1 MNDENKNAGI
11 KTGETHSSGV
21 VLPTEDGGR
30 KINPAP
36 TVHTTGS
43 DGIKLP
49 KGDGDIIDTTAQ
61 RFIKT
66 GSTPFV
72 SAHGQTDNSPTDV
85 DKFTDRFTPRS
96 AVQNPHTGYTGKIR
110 TYDDAHS
117 SPDGTKR
124 MIITDADKSS
134 ENASENEFSFE
145 IEGLDDSAPEEI
157 TDAAIEDTSAEPE
170 QLSFIN
176 EEFTDI
182 SDTEKETVEATAAPA
197 PSGKTK
203 KIDSKGQ
210 LLRDIADSASD
221 DIPHDPDQLMMD
233 GYNTVSDE
241 DKAREEALKD
251 ARQKKI
257 NNFNFWDSKKK
268 TRDADET
275 TDGRFSSDTEKKK
288 GAFLSGLAEKFEN
301 TDSSFTPVNCGEF
314 NDPQDRKNIFSQLI
328 KIRKNTLIKTFS
340 VLALGIILLLTDI
353 ITAISASNNS
363 GTFTVFGGSALAYN
377 IFNCVFLAAVLAILL
392 PDFKKGIVSLLKT
405 TPGAD
410 TSITFMMLFTLLQ
423 NISMFFVKANVEFD
437 LHLLTPAAI
446 LLTAPYLMSKVFFY
460 DSARHCFKTA
470 AAKSDKSYLRKVS
483 DEKLIKELLRDSE
496 ADSSINIVYPGKTR
510 FIRAFLK
517 RTADSASGAM
527 PDSKAVLISL
537 CASVVVGIVGGI
549 ITQSFPSGVTAA
561 ALTSI
566 LSFPIGS
573 LFACANAIA
582 KENKSLSAKSS
593 FIQSFSDSSD
603 FANIDDIII
612 DSTDI
617 IKADVV
623 NCMCAGGVKEKQAMF
638 VAGVLTNS
646 SGGVLKDTF
655 APALAGYEDRMPP
668 IDGVICED
676 RLGVSAWISSCKV
689 LLGTHKLLE
698 NHNVKVPSEAMA
710 AVVTDEGC
718 KSVYLAME
726 GKFIALFSV
735 KYSFS
740 ATTAADLRQ
749 LADNGVNILVSTLD
763 PNLTDKYTEEL
774 LSLPR
779 DSVRTLLKK
788 STDKI
793 NDTRMAVT
801 DSEEAG
807 VVFDDTLESMCRC
820 AAASVHLN
828 SVQHTSRLA
837 CTCLAALGVALSAVL
852 MFTGAFTGI
861 TPIVAVILQ
870 AIWIAVC
877 IFAPKAL
884 AKNEKPRARLPFKKT
899 EDDIDN
905 AGAIS
910 DLPPIDE
917 DTGVNSPEETVVSTE
932 NITDDSPAADT
943 EATEQQPQDEKSSEE
958 DLASALDAFSKDN
971 DSANRHRRSAEKSNN
986 SGRKKSIFSGLFSRE
1001 THEPEGTE
1009 YNAPQYAEHESSE
1022 PEDDEPTIN
1031 AESNSYRKKQSDVVR
1046 EFTDELRRK
1055 TIPDDDMGIFDDID
1069 SRLNSTANKH
1079 KETVKEVD
1087 EEYRRTKAERARIR
1101 DLFTPPED
1109 PEPPRFS
1116 KEKKEEK
1123 KREKFTPPADTGDFS
1138 YYDDE
1143 MFSRFEDDK
1152 IFAGLHDDESKK
1164 KFDF

>member
-1 MNDENKNAGI
+1 MNDENKNADT

-49 KGDGDIIDTTAQ
+49 EGDGDIIDTTTQ

-85 DKFTDRFTPRS
+85 DKFTDRFAPRS
-96 AVQNPHTGYTGKIR
+96 APQNPHTGYTGKIR

-124 MIITDADKSS
+124 MIITDLSGSAENVS
-134 ENASENEFSFE
+134 EDGFSFD
-145 IEGLDDSAPEEI
+145 IDGLDDSAPEEK
-157 TDAAIEDTSAEPE
+157 TDTVIEDSTSEPE
-170 QLSFIN
+170 QLSFIS
-176 EEFTDI
+176 EEFADI
-182 SDTEKETVEATAAPA
+182 SESENTPAESADAQTGETTT
-197 PSGKTK
+197 SGKTK
-203 KIDSKGQ
+203 KFTSKGD
-210 LLRDIADSASD
+210 LLREIADSASD

-233 GYNTVSDE
+233 GYNTVNDE

-268 TRDADET
+268 THKADES

-301 TDSSFTPVNCGEF
+301 TDASFTPVNCGEF
-314 NDPQDRKNIFSQLI
+314 NDPQDRKKIFSQLI
-328 KIRKNTLIKTFS
+328 KIRKTALIKTFA
-340 VLALGIILLLTDI
+340 VLAAGVILLLTDL
-353 ITAISASNNS
+353 ITAVSASNNS
-363 GTFTVFGGSALAYN
+363 GTFTVFGGSTLAYN
-377 IFNCVFLAAVLAILL
+377 IFNCVFLAAVLVILL

-423 NISMFFVKANVEFD
+423 NISMFFVKANVESD

-446 LLTAPYLMSKVFFY
+446 LLTVPYLMSKVFFY

-470 AAKSDKSYLRKVS
+470 SAKSDKSYLRKVS

-510 FIRAFLK
+510 FIRTFLK
-517 RTADSASGAM
+517 RTGDSASSAM

-537 CASVVVGIVGGI
+537 GASVLIGIIGGI
-549 ITQSFPSGVTAA
+549 ITQSFPAGVTAA
-561 ALTSI
+561 ALTAI

-573 LFACANAIA
+573 LFACGSAIA
-582 KENKSLSAKSS
+582 KENKSLSSKSS
-593 FIQSFSDSSD
+593 FIQSFSDSAD
-603 FANIDDIII
+603 FANIDDVVI
-612 DSTDI
+612 DSADI
-617 IKADVV
+617 IKAEVTA
-623 NCMCAGGVKEKQAMF
+623 CSCAKGVREKQAMF

-646 SGGVLKDTF
+646 SGGVLKDAF
-655 APALAGYEDRMPP
+655 APAVAGYEDRMPP

-676 RLGVSAWISSCKV
+676 RLGVSAWINSCKV

-698 NHNVKVPSEAMA
+698 NHNVKVPSEALA
-710 AVVTDEGC
+710 AVMSGSDC

-726 GKFIALFSV
+726 GQFIALFSV
-735 KYSFS
+735 KYSCS
-740 ATTAADLRQ
+740 ASTAANLKT
-749 LADNGVNILVSTLD
+749 LADNGVNILVSTVD

-774 LSLPR
+774 LSLPH

-788 STDKI
+788 TSDKI
-793 NDTRMAVT
+793 NNTRMAVT

-807 VVFDDTLESMCRC
+807 IVFDDTLESMCRC
-820 AAASVHLN
+820 GAASVHLN
-828 SVQHTSRLA
+828 SVCHMSKLA
-837 CTCLAALGVALSAVL
+837 CTCLTSLGAVLSAVL

-884 AKNEKPRARLPFKKT
+884 AKSEKPRARLPFKKT
-899 EDDIDN
+899 DDYIDN
-905 AGAIS
+905 EGAIS

-917 DTGVNSPEETVVSTE
+917 NIESEPVIETETPADTTADNVPTIESAPVKEQPEEAKT
-932 NITDDSPAADT
+932 
-943 EATEQQPQDEKSSEE
+943 SEE
-958 DLASALDAFSKDN
+958 DLLSALDSFSKDN
-971 DSANRHRRSAEKSNN
+971 DTANRRSKHSEN
-986 SGRKKSIFSGLFSRE
+986 SAGRGKKKSIFSGLFSRE
-1001 THEPEGTE
+1001 KNESEEPE
-1009 YNAPQYAEHESSE
+1009 YYDE
-1022 PEDDEPTIN
+1022 PEDIETEDVPVIN
-1031 AESNSYRKKQSDVVR
+1031 EESPLDTGRKHDVVR
-1046 EFTDELRRK
+1046 EFTDELHRK
-1055 TIPDDDMGIFDDID
+1055 ARLDDNTDLFNDID
-1069 SRLNSTANKH
+1069 ADINATANKH
-1079 KETVKEVD
+1079 KQTVKEVD
-1087 EEYRRTKAERARIR
+1087 EEYKQRRAEKIRIR
-1101 DLFTPPED
+1101 DLFTPPAE
-1109 PEPPRFS
+1109 PEPPKFS
-1116 KEKKEEK
+1116 VKEKEEK
-1123 KREKFTPPADTGDFS
+1123 KREKFTPPADNGEFS

-1152 IFAGLHDDESKK
+1152 VFAGLHDEENKK
-1164 KFDF
+1164 KYNF